1 MQNQVEDHST
11 ESVTVLIVDDHELF
25 REGLQR
31 ALEFEDDIMIVG
43 QSDTGKSALRRA
55 LELKPDVMILDV
67 NLPDVNGVQVAKKLS
82 SLQPQTAIV
91 MLTAYHDRHQVLHVM
106 NAGAMA
112 YCNKDI
118 KPQHLAKTIRAVAD
132 GIHVVDDRHFNQA
145 EFKEWLQHQT
155 DILTGPYTDDAEEHY
170 VPLSP
175 RETEILEHVTHG
187 LSNKEIAKQ
196 LGISQQ
202 TVKNHM
208 TSILNKLN
216 VRDRT
221 QAAMAAVKLGWVRI

>member
-1 MQNQVEDHST
+1 MRNQSQDHSS
-11 ESVTVLIVDDHELF
+11 ESISVLIVDDHELF

-31 ALEFEDDIMIVG
+31 ALEFEPDVRIVA
-43 QSDTGKSALRRA
+43 QCETGKSALKRA
-55 LELKPDVMILDV
+55 VELQPDVIILDV
-67 NLPDVNGVQVAKKLS
+67 NLPDINGVQVAKKLS
-82 SLQPQTAIV
+82 SIPLRTAII
-91 MLTAYHDRHQVLHVM
+91 MLTAYHDSQQVLHVM

-118 KPQHLAKTIRAVAD
+118 KPQDLARTIRAVAK
-132 GIHVVDDRHFNQA
+132 GIHVVEDQYFNQN

-155 DILTGPYTDDAEEHY
+155 ETLTGPYTDDSEEHY
-170 VPLSP
+170 IPLSP

-187 LSNKEIAKQ
+187 LSNKEIANQ